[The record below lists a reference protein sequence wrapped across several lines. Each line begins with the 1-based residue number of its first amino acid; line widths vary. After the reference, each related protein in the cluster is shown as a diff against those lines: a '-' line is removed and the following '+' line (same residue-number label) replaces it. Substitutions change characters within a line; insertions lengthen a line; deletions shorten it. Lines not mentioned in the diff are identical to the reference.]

1 MKECNLNIAESSSEL
16 SMLDKGLILL
26 NVNQLED
33 HSNFLLGD
41 LTAEY
46 IQFHFGLK
54 GTSKVHFNLK
64 NYTIDLR
71 EEQSLL
77 IYNTHQNLPL
87 DLEVPQDGS
96 VISLFVKIELF
107 HSFFSEVA
115 DHIPFLNEEHKN
127 KKYYDQSPLTPETIL
142 VLNQINK
149 LKFQDHLQQL
159 YLKGKA
165 YELISVFFNQSADS
179 TKSCPFLM
187 DDEYLSKVKKVKDI
201 VLEKMVDPPSLNDLA
216 EEVGLNLK
224 KLKQGFKQVYGAS
237 VFNFLF
243 DYKMEYSRKLLDS
256 GKYNI
261 NEVGEKVGYS
271 TASHFIAS
279 FKKKYGITPKKY
291 VQSQTSLRSS

>member
-1 MKECNLNIAESSSEL
+1 MIEETLNIAESSEYL
-16 SMLDKGLILL
+16 SPLGKGLILL
-26 NVNQLED
+26 NVNQLD
-33 HSNFLLGD
+33 SHINFIWD
-41 LTAEY
+41 ELTQEY

-54 GTSKVHFNLK
+54 GTSKVHFNQK
-64 NYTIDLR
+64 KYTIDLQ
-71 EEQSLL
+71 EEESLL
-77 IYNTHQNLPL
+77 IYNPNQKLPL
-87 DLEVPQDGS
+87 DMDVNKGSS

-115 DHIPFLNEEHKN
+115 DHIPFLNEEHRN
-127 KKYYDQSPLTPETIL
+127 KKYYDQSPITPETIL

-165 YELISVFFNQSADS
+165 YELISVFFNQSAES
-179 TKSCPFLM
+179 AKSCPFLM
-187 DDEYLSKVKKVKDI
+187 DDAYLSKIKQVKDI
-201 VLEKMVDPPSLNDLA
+201 VVENMINPPTLTELSED
-216 EEVGLNLK
+216 VGLNLK
-224 KLKQGFKQVYGAS
+224 KLKQGFKQVYGSS

-243 DYKMEYSRKLLDS
+243 DYKMEFSRKLLDS

-291 VQSQTSLRSS
+291 VLSQNRIR

>member
-1 MKECNLNIAESSSEL
+1 MKECKLNIAESSSEL

-26 NVNQLED
+26 NVNQLEK
-33 HSNFLLGD
+33 HSNFLWGD

-54 GTSKVHFNLK
+54 GTSKVHFNSK

-77 IYNTHQNLPL
+77 IYNTNQNLPL
-87 DLEVPQDGS
+87 DLEVPKDGS

-115 DHIPFLNEEHKN
+115 DHIPFLHEEHRD

-142 VLNQINK
+142 VLNKINK
-149 LKFQDHLQQL
+149 LKFLDHLQQL

-165 YELISVFFNQSADS
+165 YELISIFFNQNAESA
-179 TKSCPFLM
+179 KSCPFLM

-201 VLEKMVDPPSLNDLA
+201 VVDKMVDPPSLNDLA

-243 DYKMEYSRKLLDS
+243 NYKMEYSRKLLDS

-291 VQSQTSLRSS
+291 IQSQTSLRSS

>member
-1 MKECNLNIAESSSEL
+1 MKEQLLNIAESSSVL
-16 SMLDKGLILL
+16 SKLDDGLMLL
-26 NVNQLED
+26 NVNHLE
-33 HSNFLLGD
+33 SGTNFKWAG
-41 LTAEY
+41 LTSDY

-54 GTSKVHFNLK
+54 GESKVHFHNK
-64 NYTIDLR
+64 SYTIDLKQ
-71 EEQSLL
+71 EQSLL
-77 IYNTHQNLPL
+77 LYNPNQDLPL
-87 DLEVPQDGS
+87 DLEIPNGAS

-115 DHIPFLNEEHKN
+115 DHIPFLNEEHSN
-127 KKYYDQSPLTPETIL
+127 KKYYDQSSISPETIL

-165 YELISVFFNQSADS
+165 YELISVYFNQSAEDP
-179 TKSCPFLM
+179 KSCPFLM
-187 DDEYLSKVKKVKDI
+187 DDVYLGKIKQVKDI
-201 VLEKMVDPPSLNDLA
+201 VVERITSPPTLNELS

-224 KLKQGFKQVYGAS
+224 KLKQGFKQVYGSS

-291 VQSQTSLRSS
+291 VISQNRIR

>member
-1 MKECNLNIAESSSEL
+1 
-16 SMLDKGLILL
+16 MLDKGLILL

-54 GTSKVHFNLK
+54 KTSKVHFNSK

-77 IYNTHQNLPL
+77 IYNPNQNLPL

-115 DHIPFLNEEHKN
+115 DHIPFLNEEHRN
-127 KKYYDQSPLTPETIL
+127 KKYYDQSPVTPETIL

-165 YELISVFFNQSADS
+165 YELISVYFNQSAES
-179 TKSCPFLM
+179 AKSCPFLM
-187 DDEYLSKVKKVKDI
+187 DDEYLSKVKRVKDI
-201 VLEKMVDPPSLNDLA
+201 VLEKMVDPPSLNNLA

-291 VQSQTSLRSS
+291 VQSQISLRSS

>member
-1 MKECNLNIAESSSEL
+1 MIEKILNIAESSEQL
-16 SMLDKGLILL
+16 SPLDKGLILL
-26 NVNQLED
+26 NVNQLES
-33 HSNFLLGD
+33 HTNFIWD
-41 LTAEY
+41 ELTQEY

-54 GTSKVHFNLK
+54 GTTKVHFNQK
-64 NYTIDLR
+64 QYTIDLQ

-77 IYNTHQNLPL
+77 IYNPNQKLPL
-87 DLEVPQDGS
+87 DMDVQKDSS

-115 DHIPFLNEEHKN
+115 DHIPFLNEEHRN
-127 KKYYDQSPLTPETIL
+127 KKYYDQSPITPETIL

-165 YELISVFFNQSADS
+165 YELISVYFNQSAEAA
-179 TKSCPFLM
+179 KSCPFLM
-187 DDEYLSKVKKVKDI
+187 DDEYLSKIKQVKDI
-201 VLEKMVDPPSLNDLA
+201 VVENMINPPTLTELSED
-216 EEVGLNLK
+216 VGLNLK
-224 KLKQGFKQVYGAS
+224 KLKQGFKQVYGSS

-243 DYKMEYSRKLLDS
+243 DYKMEFSRKLLDS

-271 TASHFIAS
+271 TASHFISS

-291 VQSQTSLRSS
+291 VLSQNRIR

>member
-1 MKECNLNIAESSSEL
+1 MKECKLNIAESTSEL
-16 SMLDKGLILL
+16 SMLDEGLILF
-26 NVNQLED
+26 NVNQLEK
-33 HSNFLLGD
+33 HSNFLWED

-142 VLNQINK
+142 VLYQINK

-165 YELISVFFNQSADS
+165 YELISVFFNQSEDS
-179 TKSCPFLM
+179 AKSCPFLM

-201 VLEKMVDPPSLNDLA
+201 VVEKMVDPPSLNDLA

-291 VQSQTSLRSS
+291 VQSQTSLRSL

>member
-1 MKECNLNIAESSSEL
+1 MKEHILNIAESSSGL
-16 SMLDKGLILL
+16 SVLDKGLMLL
-26 NVNQLED
+26 NVNDLGE
-33 HSNFLLGD
+33 HSNFLWEG

-54 GTSKVHFNLK
+54 KDAKVHFHNK
-64 NYTIDLR
+64 NYTIDLK

-77 IYNTHQNLPL
+77 IYNPNQNLPL
-87 DLEVPQDGS
+87 DLEVPQGGS
-96 VISLFVKIELF
+96 IISLFVKIELF
-107 HSFFSEVA
+107 HSFFSEVS
-115 DHIPFLNEEHKN
+115 DHIYFLNEEHRH
-127 KKYYDQSPLTPETIL
+127 KKYYDQSDITPETIL

-149 LKFQDHLQQL
+149 LRFQDHLQQL

-165 YELISVFFNQSADS
+165 YELISVFFNQNADA
-179 TKSCPFLM
+179 KACPFLM
-187 DDEYLSKVKKVKDI
+187 DDEYLSKVNQVKDI
-201 VLEKMVDPPSLNDLA
+201 VVEKMVDPPSLNELA
-216 EEVGLNLK
+216 EEIGLNLK
-224 KLKQGFKQVYGAS
+224 KLKLGFKQVYGSS

-271 TASHFIAS
+271 SASHFIAS

>member
-1 MKECNLNIAESSSEL
+1 VRERKINIAESSSEL
-16 SMLDKGLILL
+16 CMLDNGLILL
-26 NVNQLED
+26 NINQLEK
-33 HSNFLLGD
+33 HSNFLWED

-46 IQFHFGLK
+46 IQFHFGIK

-64 NYTIDLR
+64 NYTIDLG

-77 IYNTHQNLPL
+77 IYNPNQNLPL
-87 DLEVPQDGS
+87 DLEVSKEGS

-107 HSFFSEVA
+107 HSFFSEVSE
-115 DHIPFLNEEHKN
+115 HIPFLNFENKN

-159 YLKGKA
+159 YLKGKS
-165 YELISVFFNQSADS
+165 YELISVYFNQSAES

-187 DDEYLSKVKKVKDI
+187 DDEYLSKVKRVKDI
-201 VLEKMVDPPSLNDLA
+201 VVEKIVDPPSLNDLS

-224 KLKQGFKQVYGAS
+224 KLKQGFKQVYGSS

-243 DYKMEYSRKLLDS
+243 DYKMELSRKLLDS

-291 VQSQTSLRSS
+291 VLSQNRIR

>member
-1 MKECNLNIAESSSEL
+1 MKDQILNIAESSSVL
-16 SMLDKGLILL
+16 LKLDDGLILL
-26 NVNQLED
+26 NVNQLEE
-33 HSNFLLGD
+33 HSNFLWED
-41 LTAEY
+41 LTSEY

-54 GTSKVHFNLK
+54 GTAKVHFNQK
-64 NYTIDLR
+64 NYTMDLK
-71 EEQSLL
+71 EEHSLL
-77 IYNTHQNLPL
+77 IYNPNQNLPL
-87 DLEVPQDGS
+87 DLEVTNGGS

-115 DHIPFLNEEHKN
+115 DHIPFLNEVHMN
-127 KKYYDQSPLTPETIL
+127 KKYYDQSAVTPETIL

-149 LKFQDHLQQL
+149 LRFQDHLQQL

-165 YELISVFFNQSADS
+165 YELISVYFNQSSESA
-179 TKSCPFLM
+179 KSCPFLM
-187 DDEYLSKVKKVKDI
+187 DDEYLSKVKRVKDI
-201 VLEKMVDPPSLNDLA
+201 VVEKIVDPPSLNYLS

-224 KLKQGFKQVYGAS
+224 KLKQGFKQVYGSS

-243 DYKMEYSRKLLDS
+243 DYKMELSRKLLDS

-271 TASHFIAS
+271 TSSHFIAS

-291 VQSQTSLRSS
+291 VLSQNRIR

>member
-1 MKECNLNIAESSSEL
+1 MKQTTLNIAESSSV
-16 SMLDKGLILL
+16 MYNLDSGIILL
-26 NVNQLED
+26 NINRLD
-33 HSNFLLGD
+33 SHTNFLWND
-41 LTAEY
+41 LSSEY
-46 IQFHFGLK
+46 IQLHFGLK
-54 GTSKVHFNLK
+54 GNAKVHFNQK
-64 NYTIDLR
+64 NYTLDLG
-71 EEQSLL
+71 EEQSFL
-77 IYNTHQNLPL
+77 IYNPNQHLPL
-87 DLEVPQDGS
+87 DLEIQKGGS

-115 DHIPFLNEEHKN
+115 DHIPFLNEEHLN
-127 KKYYDQSPLTPETIL
+127 KKYYDQSPINPETIL

-149 LKFQDHLQQL
+149 LRFQDHLQHL

-165 YELISVFFNQSADS
+165 YELISVYFNQSADES
-179 TKSCPFLM
+179 RSCPYLM
-187 DDEYLSKVKKVKDI
+187 DDEYLSKIKAVKDI
-201 VLEKMVDPPSLNDLA
+201 VVEKMIAPPSLNELA

-224 KLKQGFKQVYGAS
+224 KLKQGFKQVYGSS

-243 DYKMEYSRKLLDS
+243 DYKMEFSRKLLDS

>member
-1 MKECNLNIAESSSEL
+1 MKECKLNIAESSSEL

-26 NVNQLED
+26 NINQLEK
-33 HSNFLLGD
+33 HSNFLWGD
-41 LTAEY
+41 LTADF

-54 GTSKVHFNLK
+54 GTSKVHFNSK
-64 NYTIDLR
+64 NYTIDLC

-77 IYNTHQNLPL
+77 IYNTNQNLPL
-87 DLEVPQDGS
+87 DLEVPQYGS

-115 DHIPFLNEEHKN
+115 DHIPFLNEENRN
-127 KKYYDQSPLTPETIL
+127 KKYYDQSTLTPETFL

-165 YELISVFFNQSADS
+165 YELISVFFNQNEESA
-179 TKSCPFLM
+179 KSCPFLM

-201 VLEKMVDPPSLNDLA
+201 VVEKMVDPPSLNNLA

-243 DYKMEYSRKLLDS
+243 D
-256 GKYNI
+256 
-261 NEVGEKVGYS
+261 
-271 TASHFIAS
+271 
-279 FKKKYGITPKKY
+279 FK
-291 VQSQTSLRSS
+291 